1 MVVVF
6 SEVGFDVVPEVFEV
20 DEEEGEGEFLFS
32 VEDLVLDGVG
42 VRAEA
47 GLLVAGLK
55 VPDETVEKSLL
66 ELGRQSLVIGLD
78 IHLITIA

>member
-6 SEVGFDVVPEVFEV
+6 SEVGFDVVPDVFEV

-42 VRAEA
+42 VRAEVALLIA
-47 GLLVAGLK
+47 GLE
-55 VPDETVEKSLL
+55 VPDETVEKSLF